1 MILGGFNLSSSVG
14 LARATSLYKQA
25 YQALRQRILDGE
37 FFPEQR
43 LVETQL
49 AEELQVSRTPIRE
62 SLRQLQRE
70 KLITTD
76 QKGGLIIPKLSPE
89 DAQQLYDCRLALES
103 LAVSEACRVA
113 TASQLE
119 RIEGWVIRAETLLAI
134 EDSSQV
140 ARSTLLEIDYSFHRA
155 IAESSGNQHL
165 LELLVRVFDQMTLL
179 RVQTTE
185 KKPDVLEIRSEH
197 RKIYETLLSRDREAA
212 QTAIKDHLEASKK
225 RVASLLQ

>member
-119 RIEGWVIRAETLLAI
+119 RIGGWVIRAETLLAI
-134 EDSSQV
+134 EDSSEV
-140 ARSTLLEIDYSFHRA
+140 TRSELLEIDYNFHRA
-155 IAESSGNQHL
+155 IAESSGNEHL

-197 RKIYETLLSRDREAA
+197 RKIYETLLSRDTEAA
-212 QTAIKDHLEASKK
+212 QAAIKDHLEASKK

>member
-14 LARATSLYKQA
+14 LARSSSLYQQA
-25 YQALRQRILDGE
+25 YQTLRQRILNGE
-37 FFPEQR
+37 FSPEQR

-70 KLITTD
+70 NLITTD
-76 QKGGLIIPKLSPE
+76 HKGGLIIPRLSPE
-89 DAQQLYDCRLALES
+89 DARQLYDCRLALEL
-103 LAVSEACRVA
+103 LAVQEACYLG
-113 TASQLE
+113 TAEQLKNV
-119 RIEGWVIRAETLLAI
+119 GAWVIRAETLLAI
-134 EDSSQV
+134 EDASEV
-140 ARSTLLEIDYSFHRA
+140 TRSELLEIDYSFHRA
-155 IAESSGNQHL
+155 IAQSSGNDHL

-197 RKIYETLLSRDREAA
+197 RKIYEALLSRDVSVA
-212 QTAIKDHLEASKK
+212 QAAIKDHLEASKD